1 MVARLVRDQE
11 VVGSSPVTSTT
22 KKRRV
27 LPFAFFFHGREPTT
41 SSLLQGSRKSQR
53 SEIFGKRRS
62 GARTRAP
69 PCRGGAREQPTAT
82 TRVQVPVTSTT
93 KKRRVLPFA
102 FFFHGR
108 EPTTSSLSQGSRKSQ
123 RSDIFGK
130 RRSGART
137 RAPPCRGGARKQP
150 TATTRVQ
157 VPSPRPRKSEGFAL
171 RFFV

>member
-93 KKRRVLPFA
+93 KKRRVCP
-102 FFFHGR
+102 
-108 EPTTSSLSQGSRKSQ
+108 SLFCITNALAGGKGAMKQKSKN
-123 RSDIFGK
+123 SYFL
-130 RRSGART
+130 RRSAADTARARKAARIQRT
-137 RAPPCRGGARKQP
+137 RSFGI
-150 TATTRVQ
+150 
-157 VPSPRPRKSEGFAL
+157 
-171 RFFV
+171 

>member
-1 MVARLVRDQE
+1 MQSCA
-11 VVGSSPVTSTT
+11 T

-27 LPFAFFFHGREPTT
+27 FCPSLFRFCGREPTT

-69 PCRGGAREQPTAT
+69 PCRGGARKQPTAT
-82 TRVQVPVTSTT
+82 TRVQVPSPRPR
-93 KKRRVLPFA
+93 KSEGFCPSLFC
-102 FFFHGR
+102 FCGR
-108 EPTTSSLSQGSRKSQ
+108 EPATSSLLQGSRKSQ
-123 RSDIFGK
+123 RSEIFGK

>member
-27 LPFAFFFHGREPTT
+27 FCPSLFCFCGREPAT

-53 SEIFGKRRS
+53 SE
-62 GARTRAP
+62 
-69 PCRGGAREQPTAT
+69 
-82 TRVQVPVTSTT
+82 
-93 KKRRVLPFA
+93 
-102 FFFHGR
+102 
-108 EPTTSSLSQGSRKSQ
+108 
-123 RSDIFGK
+123 IFGK

-157 VPSPRPRKSEGFAL
+157 VPSPRPRKSEGFCPSLFCITNAL
-171 RFFV
+171 AGGKGAMKQKSKKTLTFSVAALPKRRGQERQQECRGRDLSAYR

>member
-27 LPFAFFFHGREPTT
+27 FCPSLFCFCGREPAT
-41 SSLLQGSRKSQR
+41 SSLLQGSRKSQQ
-53 SEIFGKRRS
+53 SE
-62 GARTRAP
+62 
-69 PCRGGAREQPTAT
+69 
-82 TRVQVPVTSTT
+82 
-93 KKRRVLPFA
+93 
-102 FFFHGR
+102 
-108 EPTTSSLSQGSRKSQ
+108 
-123 RSDIFGK
+123 IFGK

-157 VPSPRPRKSEGFAL
+157 VPSPRPRKSEGFCPSLFCITNAL
-171 RFFV
+171 AGGKGAMKQKSKNSYFLRRSAAETARARKAARIQRTRSFGI